1 MARGGRR
8 QNAGRPKGSR
18 NKVTE
23 ERRATLKELA
33 MGFADEAMEALADIA
48 KNGTSEAARVSAST
62 AILDRAYGKPVQ
74 QLPEPPKEDG
84 ITKLLREI
92 QMRGGSAAPIAKPED
107 LGFGKRE
114 LCDKD
119 DHCVSDT

>member
-23 ERRATLKELA
+23 ERQATLKELA

-119 DHCVSDT
+119 DH